1 MDELLRE
8 ELLKEYGIKVRGR
21 IDYYISSC
29 GHVVVVYNQKRYHLD
44 IRPTIMKLR
53 YF

>member
-8 ELLKEYGIKVRGR
+8 ELLKEYSIKVRGK

-29 GHVVVVYNQKRYHLD
+29 GHVVVVYKRKRYHLN
-44 IRPTIMKLR
+44 IRPLITRLR